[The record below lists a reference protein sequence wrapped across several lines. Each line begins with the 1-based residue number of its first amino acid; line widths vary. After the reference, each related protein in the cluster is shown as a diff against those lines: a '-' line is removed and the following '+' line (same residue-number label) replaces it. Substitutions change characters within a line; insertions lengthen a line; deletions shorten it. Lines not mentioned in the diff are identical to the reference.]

1 METADRATFRPSVAA
16 GSLEWPGLLVLPA
29 VTLFGL
35 GVGRVQQRHT
45 ALRPQLLNL
54 IQTKHHFAAHT
65 GTALCRP
72 SADSILR

>member
-1 METADRATFRPSVAA
+1 
-16 GSLEWPGLLVLPA
+16 LVLPA